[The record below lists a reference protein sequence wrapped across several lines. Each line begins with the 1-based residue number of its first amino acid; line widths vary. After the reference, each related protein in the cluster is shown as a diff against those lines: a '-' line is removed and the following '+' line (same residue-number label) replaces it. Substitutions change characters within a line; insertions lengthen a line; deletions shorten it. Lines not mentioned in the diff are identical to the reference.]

1 MSDPEKQARN
11 TRPNVILILADDLG
25 CGDISLYDG
34 WVETPRID
42 AMAKRGVTFT
52 DFHSNGS
59 VCTPTRAA
67 MLTGRYQQ
75 RCGLETV
82 LTQSDNPENP
92 RNGLESSELT
102 LATLMKQAG
111 YSTAIF
117 GKWHLGYELRHN
129 PTRHGF
135 DELVGFLGGGCN
147 YLEHSD
153 WMDGEEVRNQEG
165 YSTHIITDKSIDFIK
180 RNKDNPF
187 FLYVSHQAVHNFYQ
201 VPSDPPEV
209 FWRDIPLGGPEA
221 RDRYKVILEDLDASV
236 GKVLD
241 TLKDLDLEEDT
252 FVFFFS
258 DNGAVNLKC
267 DDPLPFRGFK
277 FSNYEGG
284 HRVPAVAQWKGRI
297 KEGWRSDAL
306 IMGMDLL
313 PTIMDILGVE
323 HYSDRVIDGI
333 SLKEHMLEQVA
344 MPERQVFFSFEPRL
358 GTAMREGDWK
368 LQTRDDDIELYDL
381 SRDIKETTN
390 VAEQFPER
398 AAEMKKAVD
407 AWKRETVLDS

>member
-1 MSDPEKQARN
+1 MAYQ
-11 TRPNVILILADDLG
+11 PNIVVILADDLG

-42 AMAKRGVTFT
+42 KMAREGVTFT

-82 LTQSDNPENP
+82 LTKPDNPENP
-92 RNGLESSELT
+92 RNGLEAGELT
-102 LATLMKQAG
+102 LATLMKQQG
-111 YSTAIF
+111 YRTALF
-117 GKWHLGYELRHN
+117 GKWHLGYEPRHN

-135 DELVGFLGGGCN
+135 DEFIGFLGGGCD
-147 YLEHSD
+147 YHVHED
-153 WMDGEEVRNQEG
+153 WLDGEEIKDQQG
-165 YSTHIITDKSIDFIK
+165 YSTHIITDRSIDFIK

-187 FLYVSHQAVHNFYQ
+187 FLYVSHQAVHNWYQ
-201 VPSDPPEV
+201 VPSDSPELN
-209 FWRDIPLGGPEA
+209 RCDIPLSGEEA
-221 RDRYKVILEDLDASV
+221 RSRYKVILEDLDASV

-241 TLKDLDLEEDT
+241 ALKEQDLERDT

-258 DNGAVNLKC
+258 DNGAVNLQC

-284 HRVPAVAQWKGRI
+284 HRVPAVAWWPGRI
-297 KEGWRSDAL
+297 AEDVTSDAL
-306 IMGMDLL
+306 MMSMDLM

-323 HYSDRVIDGI
+323 KCSSREIDGI
-333 SLKEHMLEQVA
+333 SLKDHLLDQKP
-344 MPERQVFFSFEPRL
+344 MPRRQVYFSFEPRL
-358 GTAMREGDWK
+358 GTAMRDGDWK
-368 LQTRDDDIELYDL
+368 LQVMDGIDELYDL
-381 SRDIKETTN
+381 STDIKETTDVADQHPDR
-390 VAEQFPER
+390 VAEMT
-398 AAEMKKAVD
+398 AAIEQ
-407 AWKRETVLDS
+407 WRRETVVGS